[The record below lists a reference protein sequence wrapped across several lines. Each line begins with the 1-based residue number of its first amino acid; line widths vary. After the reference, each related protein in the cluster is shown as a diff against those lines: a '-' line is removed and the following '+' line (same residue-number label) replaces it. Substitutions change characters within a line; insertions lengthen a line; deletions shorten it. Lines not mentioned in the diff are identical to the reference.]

1 MSVGISLLSWALW
14 AYTWV
19 IIARA
24 LLSWLPLRQ
33 GTASYK
39 VYGFLYDVTE
49 PYLQLFKRVLKLL
62 RTDTSGVDLSPLIGL
77 VVLYIALY
85 WLRWLALAS

>member
-1 MSVGISLLSWALW
+1 MSTIISLLILGLSAYSWL
-14 AYTWV
+14 

-49 PYLQLFKRVLKLL
+49 PYLQLFKRLLKSL
-62 RTDTSGVDLSPLIGL
+62 RIDTLSVDLSPLIGL

-85 WLRWLALAS
+85 ALRLFALAS